1 MDFRD
6 IIEFF
11 RDTFKYI
18 VVAVLVFLLFIFVIG
33 LQQVV
38 GPSMTP
44 TLKEGSVVVV
54 NKLKKNFKR
63 EDVIVLSQDEKY
75 MIKRVIG
82 LPGEYIQYKDNV
94 LYINGERY
102 DEKYLKDDV
111 ITEDFKLED
120 INETIIPEGMYLV
133 LGDNRMDSMDSR
145 DYGLVSKEKVVGK
158 VIMSIWPLNNVKFF

>member
-18 VVAVLVFLLFIFVIG
+18 VVAVLVFLLFIFVVG

-44 TLKEGSVVVV
+44 TLTEGSVVVV

>member
-102 DEKYLKDDV
+102 DEKYLKDDA

>member
-18 VVAVLVFLLFIFVIG
+18 VVAVLVFLLFIFVVG

>member
-11 RDTFKYI
+11 RDAFKYI

-38 GPSMTP
+38 GPSMSP

-54 NKLKKNFKR
+54 NKMNKSPKR
-63 EDVIVLSQDEKY
+63 EDVIVLSQAEKY

-82 LPGEYIQYKDNV
+82 LPGEYIEYKDNV
-94 LYINGERY
+94 LYINGEKY
-102 DEKYLKDDV
+102 DEKYLNSDV
-111 ITEDFKLED
+111 ITEDFSLKDLD
-120 INETIIPEGMYLV
+120 HTIIPDNMYLV

-145 DYGLVSKEKVVGK
+145 DYGLIKKDQIIGK
-158 VIMSIWPLNNVKFF
+158 VIMNIWPLNKIKFF